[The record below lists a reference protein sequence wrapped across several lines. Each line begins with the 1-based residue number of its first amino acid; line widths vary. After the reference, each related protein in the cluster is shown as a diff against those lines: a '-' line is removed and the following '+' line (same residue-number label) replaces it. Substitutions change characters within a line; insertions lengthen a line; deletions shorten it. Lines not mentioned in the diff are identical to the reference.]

1 MLTEQAARF
10 YANRAVTRSE
20 AQEPSMVRASKVDYA
35 RGVPRAGMEEDT
47 LAFALTALAALSP
60 SQRELGR
67 EHHKQHAEHQGIDGE
82 PSHECGE
89 FLHRREQYGQPPKQR
104 SQAGQRDQVA

>member
-1 MLTEQAARF
+1 
-10 YANRAVTRSE
+10 
-20 AQEPSMVRASKVDYA
+20 MVRASKVDYA

-47 LAFALTALAALSP
+47 LAFAVTALSP

-67 EHHKQHAEHQGIDGE
+67 EHHKQQAEHQGIDGE

-89 FLHRREQYGQPPKQR
+89 LLHRREQYGQPPKQPKPGR
-104 SQAGQRDQVA
+104 TTRPGSVRAVPGAVTRPPRAPRPTPRPTRP